1 MFKTNQKGAI
11 STGAAIALGLFGFLI
26 VVIIAV
32 VANLISVY
40 NYGNRMENQLNAI
53 KENNQ
58 NIYTTYVQKVQEVA
72 QVPEM
77 ARDDMVKIV
86 SAALEGRYGADGSKA
101 TFQFLKEQNPNIDP
115 QLYRKIQQVIESGR
129 NEFKTAQ
136 TNMIDVKRSYTT
148 ALGSAWTGT
157 MLHVVGYP
165 KIDLNQFK
173 AIASDASNQVFSA
186 GKESG
191 PVKLR

>member
-1 MFKTNQKGAI
+1 MNKYQRGGLSTGAVIGLGFLAVFVAAGAGLAANAI
-11 STGAAIALGLFGFLI
+11 ST
-26 VVIIAV
+26 
-32 VANLISVY
+32 Y
-40 NYGNRMENQLNAI
+40 NFGNRMENQLVAI

-58 NIYTTYVQKVQEVA
+58 NIYTTYIQKVQEVA

-77 ARDDMVKIV
+77 ARDDMTKVVK
-86 SAALEGRYGADGSKA
+86 AALEGRYGADGSKA

-136 TNMIDVKRSYTT
+136 TNMIDVKRTYNN
-148 ALGSAWTGT
+148 ALGSFWTGT
-157 MLHVVGYP
+157 ILRIEGYP
-165 KIDLNQFK
+165 KINLAEFK
-173 AIASDASNQVFSA
+173 AVTSDASDKVFSE
-186 GKESG
+186 GKEAG